1 MSANAYPTIYAEKLD
16 RTLYTTG
23 RLDARPAG
31 ITVGQYR
38 SIPSGQPLENPQ
50 PAACEREI
58 RDSKKTPVEAPPV
71 RLPAHLPLP
80 PATCLDR
87 CCACLLSPTFRTSR
101 GTTARRR
108 GTSLRTGLLPVA
120 KGGSAC
126 VSFCCLDCS
135 FEWFVDRTPTVRHRR
150 GRRTTPTSEQRAQR
164 SRLTLLSSGARA
176 LSSKD
181 ETRRQREQTAAR
193 AREPPRVRGSHWPS
207 AFIA

>member
-71 RLPAHLPLP
+71 RLPARLPLP

-87 CCACLLSPTFRTSR
+87 RSACLLSPTFRTSR

-126 VSFCCLDCS
+126 VSFCCLDRLYS
-135 FEWFVDRTPTVRHRR
+135 LIRRVVRGPHTHR
-150 GRRTTPTSEQRAQR
+150 PTSSEIA
-164 SRLTLLSSGARA
+164 SNSTLFWGARA

-181 ETRRQREQTAAR
+181 GTHETTRTTQSRT
-193 AREPPRVRGSHWPS
+193 
-207 AFIA
+207 

>member
-71 RLPAHLPLP
+71 RLPARLPLP

-87 CCACLLSPTFRTSR
+87 RCACLLSPTFRTSR

-126 VSFCCLDCS
+126 VSFCCLDRLYS
-135 FEWFVDRTPTVRHRR
+135 LFGEWFVDRTPTD
-150 GRRTTPTSEQRAQR
+150 QRAQR
-164 SRLTLLSSGARA
+164 SHLTLLSSGARA
-176 LSSKD
+176 RRHQKTRH
-181 ETRRQREQTAAR
+181 ETTTEQTN
-193 AREPPRVRGSHWPS
+193 RVRMNIPS
-207 AFIA
+207 SDPVVLRG